1 MIQWT
6 EAQLAEVA
14 RQYDRI
20 GYKRG
25 ELWPA
30 PPEHLAAEQILDL
43 MRQVPNRGGLAGW
56 RAVLATVKRS

>member
-30 PPEHLAAEQILDL
+30 PPEHLTAEQILDL